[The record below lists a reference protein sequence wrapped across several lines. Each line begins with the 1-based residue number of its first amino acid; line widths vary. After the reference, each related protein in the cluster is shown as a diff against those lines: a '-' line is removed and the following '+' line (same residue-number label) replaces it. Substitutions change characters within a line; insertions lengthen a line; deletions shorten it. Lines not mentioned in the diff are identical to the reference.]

1 MDYNY
6 TDEMKTRLR
15 RIEGQVRGVLRMME
29 EGKSCKEVVAQLS
42 AVRNASDK
50 AIAQI
55 VAENLHQC
63 ILAEQAAGNQDTGK
77 MVKEAVELLVK
88 SH

>member
-6 TDEMKTRLR
+6 SDEMKTRLR

-29 EGKSCKEVVAQLS
+29 EGQSCKEVVAQLS

-63 ILAEQAAGNQDTGK
+63 ILAEQVEGNQNTEK
-77 MVKEAVELLVK
+77 LVKEAIALLVK

>member
-6 TDEMKTRLR
+6 TNEMKTRLK
-15 RIEGQVRGVLRMME
+15 RIEGQIRGVLRLMD
-29 EGKSCKEVVAQLS
+29 EGKSCKEVVSQLS

-55 VAENLHQC
+55 VAENLQYC
-63 ILAEQAAGNQDTGK
+63 LLEEQAAGRDGNKLVQ
-77 MVKEAVELLVK
+77 EAIELLVK
-88 SH
+88 SR